1 MVYYFIKIDLNTTYN
16 KYLQIYNKIETR
28 TIIEDKNSTI
38 TYECKSTKEG
48 NRGEKDEI
56 KYKKELFE
64 KRMDIEYCT
73 SLFGSDAQEGI
84 EVINIETGKSYENIN
99 DIKKTKS
106 ASKADTIIIL
116 IKTQK
121 QLNISIKSKIGA
133 KPSIINHTP
142 RTANVFQ
149 NEYLKDDLCYI
160 DILAKEYIDKRKEG
174 VINEDIEIGKL
185 YSYNDEKIKNSL
197 IKMLIYF
204 VFKGTGN
211 KITHNE
217 CNSILIINKN
227 GSLSFILC
235 DTEIEKE
242 TYIQTII
249 QKSIIS
255 FRNKG
260 MPKNIT
266 EQCMPW
272 VYVNDKGKKC
282 GAIHIR
288 LTHH

>member
-1 MVYYFIKIDLNTTYN
+1 MES
-16 KYLQIYNKIETR
+16 Q
-28 TIIEDKNSTI
+28 TIIENKFISIGIVPDKG
-38 TYECKSTKEG
+38 KSTKKG
-48 NRGEKDEI
+48 NNGDMDEI

-73 SLFGSDAQEGI
+73 TLFGSEAQEGI
-84 EVINIETGKSYENIN
+84 ELINIETGKPYENII
-99 DIKKTKS
+99 DIKKSKS
-106 ASKADTIIIL
+106 VSKADTIIIL

-121 QLNISIKSKIGA
+121 RLNISIKSQTGA

-142 RTANVFQ
+142 RSANVFQ
-149 NEYLKDDLCYI
+149 NGHLKDDLFYL

-174 VINEDIEIGKL
+174 IICEDVEIGKL
-185 YSYNDEKIKNSL
+185 YSYNDEKIKNSI

-204 VFKGTGN
+204 TFNGTGR
-211 KITHNE
+211 KITKHD

-227 GSLSFILC
+227 RSLSFILC
-235 DTEIEKE
+235 DTEKEKE
-242 TYIQTII
+242 NYIQTII
-249 QKSIIS
+249 EKSIIS

-260 MPKNIT
+260 MPKNTT

-272 VYVNDKGKKC
+272 IYVNNKGKEC
-282 GAIHIR
+282 GSIHIR